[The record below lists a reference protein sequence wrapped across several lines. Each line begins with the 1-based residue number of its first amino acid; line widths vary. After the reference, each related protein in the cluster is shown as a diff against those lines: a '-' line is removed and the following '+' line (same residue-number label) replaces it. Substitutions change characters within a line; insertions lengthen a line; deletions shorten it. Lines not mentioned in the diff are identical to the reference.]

1 MFCVF
6 CVPGDAA
13 CFGKRREGPSHRYD
27 HLPSPRKVNSCE
39 TDQTG
44 VIKVCIINS
53 RVTLILMSPK
63 HKSILP
69 HNTAVPAS
77 KTPIPSTMDSGRVTL
92 PPQHPPLATP
102 LPRAALVCSPAPG
115 MMVGTQQRPSTP
127 NRCNAQG
134 IPNTLRV
141 SIASCKEEC
150 EYTEREEGGGYK
162 YITQQ
167 FWLLHAHPCYFQSPH
182 WHNKER
188 SPLSRSSIKSL
199 DVENSAEM
207 VGEKDSITSML

>member
-92 PPQHPPLATP
+92 HPQHPPLQPPPSTPPQQQAAPPLATP
-102 LPRAALVCSPAPG
+102 LLSSTLSFAFLRPLTPALVSTTYSLH
-115 MMVGTQQRPSTP
+115 VWTQLK
-127 NRCNAQG
+127 
-134 IPNTLRV
+134 TLL
-141 SIASCKEEC
+141 KELIFMQ
-150 EYTEREEGGGYK
+150 K
-162 YITQQ
+162 
-167 FWLLHAHPCYFQSPH
+167 
-182 WHNKER
+182 
-188 SPLSRSSIKSL
+188 
-199 DVENSAEM
+199 
-207 VGEKDSITSML
+207 

>member
-1 MFCVF
+1 MNGSWTNSGVFGGAVFCVF

-77 KTPIPSTMDSGRVTL
+77 KTPIPSTMDIGIVTL
-92 PPQHPPLATP
+92 HPNSPNSPPSPP
-102 LPRAALVCSPAPG
+102 AASSPSPGSTTASGDASVSAAAPCAVCRPVGCEPA
-115 MMVGTQQRPSTP
+115 
-127 NRCNAQG
+127 CA
-134 IPNTLRV
+134 
-141 SIASCKEEC
+141 
-150 EYTEREEGGGYK
+150 
-162 YITQQ
+162 
-167 FWLLHAHPCYFQSPH
+167 
-182 WHNKER
+182 
-188 SPLSRSSIKSL
+188 
-199 DVENSAEM
+199 
-207 VGEKDSITSML
+207 